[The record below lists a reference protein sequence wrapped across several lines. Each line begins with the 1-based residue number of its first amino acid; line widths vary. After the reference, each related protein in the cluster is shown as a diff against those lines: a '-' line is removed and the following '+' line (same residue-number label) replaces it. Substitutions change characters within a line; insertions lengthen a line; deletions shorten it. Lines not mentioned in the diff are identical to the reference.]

1 MNGNSYELGRVVGE
15 EFIEID
21 LDKNFNF
28 EGYVQARGKVIL

>member
-1 MNGNSYELGRVVGE
+1 MNGNNYQLGRVIGE
-15 EFIEID
+15 ESIEID